1 MSESESDSEG
11 EKIRQTKRKVVVKF
25 EFDDS
30 QSSQS
35 DSDVSMQPARTSRRR
50 RRKLSSSEGGE
61 EEMEMESGSSNVR
74 PRRSGSATNTQNSQ
88 TFYDDADESSDS
100 SWCPETAGPSSR
112 PNARNMPKK
121 VATECQIEPED
132 NGGQSDT
139 SSDDAGNEKC
149 PICLHSFREQE
160 IGMPNI
166 CEHSFCA
173 PCIEEWSKNVQTCP
187 IDRKEFSYIIVRDRY
202 ENGKFV
208 RQIKVVAQ
216 SNTLSL
222 DDDDNDVTLCEIC
235 SHGDR
240 EDRMLLCD
248 DCNLGYHMDCLN
260 PPLTDVPTGSW
271 YCDNCFASE
280 QSSDEDDINQLIEEL
295 ETEIGIPETR
305 LRVRRV
311 GDQPRITRTRQS
323 ERIRASIL
331 NRIAPSRRHASV
343 NQEESALGMILPGWS
358 ITFHFVTFIFIER
371 IIGFEKFFFS
381 FVTELL
387 VYSHVRNK

>member
-1 MSESESDSEG
+1 MSDSDSESEG
-11 EKIRQTKRKVVVKF
+11 EKIRRTKRKVVVKF

-30 QSSQS
+30 ESSQS
-35 DSDVSMQPARTSRRR
+35 DSDVSMRAARPSRR
-50 RRKLSSSEGGE
+50 RRKLSSSDED
-61 EEMEMESGSSNVR
+61 EEME
-74 PRRSGSATNTQNSQ
+74 PQPGSARQTRTVSSGTVAASNSSHA
-88 TFYDDADESSDS
+88 FYDDESSDS
-100 SWCPETAGPSSR
+100 SWCPDTAGPSSR
-112 PNARNMPKK
+112 PNARNPPQRG
-121 VATECQIEPED
+121 AAAAIEPE
-132 NGGQSDT
+132 NIEQSDT
-139 SSDDAGNEKC
+139 SSDDASNEKC

-160 IGMPNI
+160 VGKPNI

-202 ENGKFV
+202 ENGKVV
-208 RQIKVVAQ
+208 REIKVVAQ
-216 SNTLSL
+216 STTLTI
-222 DDDDNDVTLCEIC
+222 DDDDTDVTLCEIC

-260 PPLTDVPTGSW
+260 PPLAEVPSGSW

-280 QSSDEDDINQLIEEL
+280 SSGDDDINQLIEEL

-311 GDQPRITRTRQS
+311 EDQPRITRTRQS

-331 NRIAPSRRHASV
+331 SRIAPSRRHAPV
-343 NQEESALGMILPGWS
+343 DREESALGMILPG
-358 ITFHFVTFIFIER
+358 
-371 IIGFEKFFFS
+371 
-381 FVTELL
+381 
-387 VYSHVRNK
+387 

>member
-1 MSESESDSEG
+1 MSDSESDSEG
-11 EKIRQTKRKVVVKF
+11 EKIRRTKRKVVVKF

-30 QSSQS
+30 QSSS
-35 DSDVSMQPARTSRRR
+35 DSDVSLQPNRPSRR
-50 RRKLSSSEGGE
+50 RRKLSSSDDND
-61 EEMEMESGSSNVR
+61 MELEPNTVR
-74 PRRSGSATNTQNSQ
+74 TRRNGLGTNRQ
-88 TFYDDADESSDS
+88 TFYDVGVGDESSDS
-100 SWCPETAGPSSR
+100 SWCPDTAGPSSR
-112 PNARNMPKK
+112 PNARNMPTN
-121 VATECQIEPED
+121 VSTECENVPIKDD
-132 NGGQSDT
+132 NYQSDT

-187 IDRKEFSYIIVRDRY
+187 IDRKAFSYIIVKDRY
-202 ENGKFV
+202 ENGKIV
-208 RQIKVVAQ
+208 REIKVVAQ
-216 SNTLSL
+216 TTTLSI

-235 SHGDR
+235 SQGDR

-260 PPLTDVPTGSW
+260 PPLTEVPTGSW

-280 QSSDEDDINQLIEEL
+280 LSSGEDDINQLIEEL

-311 GDQPRITRTRQS
+311 DDQPRITRTRQS
-323 ERIRASIL
+323 ERIRASII
-331 NRIAPSRRHASV
+331 NRIAPSRRHAAAH
-343 NQEESALGMILPGWS
+343 QEESALGMILPGQFLFFNQFNPLRRQS
-358 ITFHFVTFIFIER
+358 IVFFIYKKTTQFLVV
-371 IIGFEKFFFS
+371 FFMF
-381 FVTELL
+381 
-387 VYSHVRNK
+387 VYS

>member
-1 MSESESDSEG
+1 MSDSESESEG
-11 EKIRQTKRKVVVKF
+11 EKIRRTKRKVVVKF

-30 QSSQS
+30 DGSTQS
-35 DSDVSMQPARTSRRR
+35 DSDVSISRSARTSQR
-50 RRKLSSSEGGE
+50 RRKLSSSEE
-61 EEMEMESGSSNVR
+61 EVEPESINVR
-74 PRRSGSATNTQNSQ
+74 QRRIGSGINSQNNQ
-88 TFYDDADESSDS
+88 TFYDDGDESSDS
-100 SWCPETAGPSSR
+100 SWCPETAGPSSY

-121 VATECQIEPED
+121 VSTQCEIEPDKDE
-132 NGGQSDT
+132 QSDT
-139 SSDDAGNEKC
+139 SSDDASGSDKC

-202 ENGKFV
+202 ENGKVV
-208 RQIKVVAQ
+208 REIKVMAQ
-216 SNTLSL
+216 STTLTI
-222 DDDDNDVTLCEIC
+222 DDDDTDVTLCEIC

-260 PPLTDVPTGSW
+260 PPLADVPTGSW

-280 QSSDEDDINQLIEEL
+280 QSSDDDNIHQLIEEL

-311 GDQPRITRTRQS
+311 DDQPRITRTRQS
-323 ERIRASIL
+323 ERIRASII
-331 NRIAPSRRHASV
+331 NRIAPSRLHASV
-343 NQEESALGMILPGWS
+343 HQEESALGMILPG
-358 ITFHFVTFIFIER
+358 
-371 IIGFEKFFFS
+371 
-381 FVTELL
+381 
-387 VYSHVRNK
+387 

>member
-1 MSESESDSEG
+1 MSDSESDSEG
-11 EKIRQTKRKVVVKF
+11 EKIRRTKRKVVVKF

-30 QSSQS
+30 ESSQS
-35 DSDVSMQPARTSRRR
+35 DSDVSMQPGPARSSRP
-50 RRKLSSSEGGE
+50 RRKLSSSEE
-61 EEMEMESGSSNVR
+61 EQQSESNNVR
-74 PRRSGSATNTQNSQ
+74 PRRNASGLNAQNSEII
-88 TFYDDADESSDS
+88 YDDGDESSDS

-112 PNARNMPKK
+112 PNARNMPTK
-121 VATECQIEPED
+121 VASQGVTEPVNE
-132 NGGQSDT
+132 NYQSDT
-139 SSDDAGNEKC
+139 SSDDGATEKC

-173 PCIEEWSKNVQTCP
+173 PCIEEWSKSVQTCP

-202 ENGKFV
+202 ENGKVV
-208 RQIKVVAQ
+208 REIKVVAQ
-216 SNTLSL
+216 STTLSI
-222 DDDDNDVTLCEIC
+222 DDDDSDVTLCEIC

-280 QSSDEDDINQLIEEL
+280 QSSAEDDINQLIEEL

-311 GDQPRITRTRQS
+311 GDHPRITRTRQS
-323 ERIRASIL
+323 ERIRASII

-343 NQEESALGMILPGWS
+343 QQEESALGMILPG
-358 ITFHFVTFIFIER
+358 
-371 IIGFEKFFFS
+371 K
-381 FVTELL
+381 
-387 VYSHVRNK
+387 

>member
-1 MSESESDSEG
+1 MSDSECESEG
-11 EKIRQTKRKVVVKF
+11 EKIRRTKRKVVVKF

-30 QSSQS
+30 DDSSQS

-50 RRKLSSSEGGE
+50 RKLSNRE
-61 EEMEMESGSSNVR
+61 EEVASGSNNVR
-74 PRRSGSATNTQNSQ
+74 TRRNGSGTNTQSSQ
-88 TFYDDADESSDS
+88 TFFDDGDESSDS
-100 SWCPETAGPSSR
+100 SWCPDTAGPSSV
-112 PNARNMPKK
+112 PNARNMPQK
-121 VATECQIEPED
+121 VSSQCEPGKDEKY
-132 NGGQSDT
+132 QSDT
-139 SSDDAGNEKC
+139 SSDDAANEKC

-202 ENGKFV
+202 ENGKV
-208 RQIKVVAQ
+208 VHEIKVVAQ
-216 SNTLSL
+216 STTLSI
-222 DDDDNDVTLCEIC
+222 DDDDSDVTLCEIC

-280 QSSDEDDINQLIEEL
+280 QSSGEDDIHQLIEEL

-323 ERIRASIL
+323 ERIRASII

-343 NQEESALGMILPGWS
+343 HQEESALGMILPG
-358 ITFHFVTFIFIER
+358 E
-371 IIGFEKFFFS
+371 
-381 FVTELL
+381 
-387 VYSHVRNK
+387 